1 MAHEVDHPHDRL
13 FRAVFSDAAEAG
25 GLLRSVLP
33 AEVRERI
40 DWGSLSLQEGTFLDD
55 ALRESESD
63 LLYEGRAFRRRRA
76 RMCVSAVRAP
86 VAAGQVDAVPAAQVL
101 LPDLGCGFAGG
112 ARAVGVTP
120 DRAGGVLSGESRLA
134 ALDRVRRVVPRGGAE
149 VAMGAAV

>member
-25 GLLRSVLP
+25 GLLQSVLP

-63 LLYEGRAFRRRRA
+63 LLYE
-76 RMCVSAVRAP
+76 
-86 VAAGQVDAVPAAQVL
+86 AG
-101 LPDLGCGFAGG
+101 
-112 ARAVGVTP
+112 
-120 DRAGGVLSGESRLA
+120 LSGGG
-134 ALDRVRRVVPRGGAE
+134 RVCVYLLFE
-149 VAMGAAV
+149 Y